1 MLEQNW
7 ASLLVRAMLTP
18 HLAPPRPHSLFSPI
32 SLRLAGIIISH
43 KPRAHAPAQ
52 RLPPSLLQPL
62 HYFCFIS
69 SAFYPYHNSFN
80 RRRSHRISL
89 LKLPPS
95 TSLLVTPS
103 NSPQKPPPRRS
114 LFLYYIANFLCEYP
128 DHVYRASVV
137 LPVDTRG
144 LCPFLAKAALFSDY
158 RSRRDLLRLK
168 YRTPSF
174 SISRPRPHQSSISR
188 RLSALLLIER
198 PHVIQGTVQIFW

>member
-114 LFLYYIANFLCEYP
+114 LFLYYIANFL
-128 DHVYRASVV
+128 S
-137 LPVDTRG
+137 
-144 LCPFLAKAALFSDY
+144 ALFSDY

-198 PHVIQGTVQIFW
+198 PHVIQV